1 MLEEFVLPTVLT
13 SLFLLI
19 VISALLRAIINALIP
34 FESVKQA
41 FFFPGIIVHEAAH
54 AAVSKLLRVSVC
66 DINFVKG
73 YVITDP
79 EDLNPLKR
87 FVIGISP
94 VLFCWL
100 IGGSL
105 FVTAS
110 YLLTSE
116 SWPLGTIFILFG
128 FSTLS
133 QAAPSSQD
141 IANFLQG
148 EAEAVTTAVWV
159 CFCGFLGFVTILG
172 QSFGALE
179 FFKQDQLEILAV
191 GGAILS
197 AIMGYLV
204 YWAAT
209 RNERGGKEK
218 WIL

>member
-1 MLEEFVLPTVLT
+1 MIEEFVLPTVLT
-13 SLFLLI
+13 SVFLLI
-19 VISALLRAIINALIP
+19 VISALLRTIINALIP

-41 FFFPGIIVHEAAH
+41 FFFPGTIVHETAH
-54 AAVSKLLRVSVC
+54 AAVSKLLKVTVR

-73 YVITDP
+73 YVITDT

-87 FVIGISP
+87 FIISISP

-100 IGGSL
+100 IGGAF

-110 YLLTSE
+110 YLLTAE
-116 SWPLGTIFILFG
+116 SWPLGTIFLLFG

-133 QAAPSSQD
+133 QSAPSSQD

-159 CFCGFLGFVTILG
+159 CLCGFLGFVTILG
-172 QSFGALE
+172 QSFGVLE
-179 FFKQDQLEILAV
+179 PFKQGHLEILAV
-191 GGAILS
+191 GGAVLA

-204 YWAAT
+204 YWTAT

>member
-54 AAVSKLLRVSVC
+54 AAVSKLLKVSVRE
-66 DINFVKG
+66 INFVKG

-94 VLFCWL
+94 LLFSWL
-100 IGGSL
+100 IGGFL
-105 FVTAS
+105 FVIAS
-110 YLLTSE
+110 YLLTE
-116 SWPLGTIFILFG
+116 EIWLLGIIFILFG

-133 QAAPSSQD
+133 YAAPSSQD

-148 EAEAVTTAVWV
+148 EAEALTTAVWV
-159 CFCGFLGFVTILG
+159 CFCGLLGFITVLG
-172 QSFGALE
+172 QSFGALKP
-179 FFKQDQLEILAV
+179 FKQDQLEILAV
-191 GGAILS
+191 GGAVIS
-197 AIMGYLV
+197 AFMGYLV

-209 RNERGGKEK
+209 RNERGKEK